1 MKTVLPQGTGPIE
14 WGGVPLAVMIAIGAV
29 IFLSACLWGWDC
41 WQSLNRRSTKPE
53 PCAED
58 KALDQLGVEVDRR
71 LEERDRRRSRRAVP
85 ITDPSLDPI
94 QTMNI
99 NRRPRRLGADSGGW
113 PT

>member
-14 WGGVPLAVMIAIGAV
+14 WGGVPIAV
-29 IFLSACLWGWDC
+29 ILAIAAVIAFCGCLWAWDC
-41 WQSLNRRSTKPE
+41 HQIRNRRPTKSE
-53 PCAED
+53 PCEED
-58 KALDQLGVEVDRR
+58 KALDALGVAVDRKM
-71 LEERDRRRSRRAVP
+71 EEQDRRRSRRAVP

-99 NRRPRRLGADSGGW
+99 NRRARRLGTDSGGW